1 MDYKTQFTV
10 PLEDGS
16 EYKYTVEITRASEF
30 INISICDFNGYREL
44 FECRSIDGQVHLFTL
59 DRIQQPNSDS
69 IVYQKIESIAKEFMD
84 SIAAETSAIDA
95 RACPPQLPGVEENI
109 PTDDLNWRN
118 DNELRS
124 DENSCFG

>member
-16 EYKYTVEITRASEF
+16 EYNYTVEITRASEF
-30 INISICDFNGYREL
+30 INILICDFNGYREL
-44 FECRSIDGQVHLFTL
+44 FECRSIDGQVHLFSL
-59 DRIQQPNSDS
+59 ERIQQPNSDS

-84 SIAAETSAIDA
+84 SIAAETSAMDA
-95 RACPPQLPGVEENI
+95 RVCPRQLRGQEENI
-109 PTDDLNWRN
+109 PTEDVNWRN
-118 DNELRS
+118 GNELRS